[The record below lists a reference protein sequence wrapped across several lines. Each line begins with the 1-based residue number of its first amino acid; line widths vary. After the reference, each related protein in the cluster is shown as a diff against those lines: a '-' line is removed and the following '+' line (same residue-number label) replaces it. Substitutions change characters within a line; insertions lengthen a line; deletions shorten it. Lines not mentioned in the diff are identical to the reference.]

1 MGWRVSLYKADK
13 NEPVKI
19 EYSEGEKY
27 PEVNINGEQIIYDC
41 ATDVW
46 CYLKQNSEEF
56 NKEIVNLYDNPDC
69 DYYTISKA
77 GFKMLVLEFRRRII
91 NYLEKVMY
99 IHEHP
104 DEKDSIEYWRTDDL
118 EDYVKGELIYWKSE
132 WDGYDGEKEYSE
144 LNFKNPYLVS
154 GSWRY
159 RNAIF
164 DMVHIYKVFDWENYS
179 MVVFGG

>member
-13 NEPVKI
+13 ETPIKI
-19 EYSEGEKY
+19 EYNEDSKY
-27 PEVNINGEQIIYDC
+27 PNIEINGEEITYDT

-46 CYLKQNSEEF
+46 CYLKENSEEF
-56 NKEIVNLYDNPDC
+56 NKEIVNLYENSDC
-69 DYYTISKA
+69 DYYTISKE

-99 IHEHP
+99 VHDHS
-104 DEKDSIEYWRTDDL
+104 DEKDSYNYWNTETL
-118 EDYVKGELIYWKSE
+118 EDYVKAELIYWKSE
-132 WDGYDGEKEYSE
+132 WDGYDGEKEYTE
-144 LNFKNPYLVS
+144 LNFKNPFLVS